1 MSRFLITSALPYA
14 NGPLHIGH
22 IAGAYLP
29 ADIFTRYLKL
39 KGHDAIHIC
48 GTDEHGVA
56 ITIKADKEGKTP
68 REIVDF
74 YHENIKESFEKLN
87 IIFDNFSR
95 TSKPLHYKISQEFF
109 LKLYEKGYVYK
120 KDIEQLYCPK
130 CQRFLPDRYV
140 EGTCPYCGNEKARGD
155 QCENCGRWLE
165 PKELIK
171 PICAICGS
179 TPEVRKSFHYYF
191 KLKEFEKPLKEWLDS
206 KNYWK
211 ENVLNQALSWV
222 RDGLENRAITRDL
235 PWGVPVPL
243 KDAEGK
249 VLYVWFDAPIGYI
262 SATIEWAEL
271 IGKPE
276 EWKKYWLDKD
286 TKIIHFI
293 GKDNII
299 FHTIVWPAMLMAH
312 GEYNLPDNVP
322 ANEFLNL
329 MGAKLSTSRNWAIW
343 IPDLVKEYPSDYIR
357 YGLANVIP
365 ETKDSDF
372 SVEEFHL
379 RINSELVN
387 NLGNFVNRVL
397 SFIKNYLGSLP
408 AEVSVFKE
416 IDLEIIKEIENLPT
430 KVGELIEGFEFRKAL
445 KEIMLFS
452 QKGNQYFDYKR
463 PWQTRKTDKE
473 ETIRTLYLCASMV
486 KTLSIV
492 IEPYLPDSAQKIRGM
507 LGIDDIKYSWNDASN
522 WKFNRE
528 IKPRDVQILYKKIEE
543 NKINLGNT
551 SKEQTQ
557 DKVQKVEDKKM
568 DLITYDDFKKLELKI
583 GEIVAVEDI
592 PGADKLYKFRVNI
605 GDREIELI
613 GGFKTSYT
621 KEELLHKKVPVL
633 VNLEP
638 KTVRG
643 ITSNGMILACDLNGK
658 PTLLL
663 PEKDVPPGSVIK

>member
-1 MSRFLITSALPYA
+1 M
-14 NGPLHIGH
+14 
-22 IAGAYLP
+22 P

>member
-1 MSRFLITSALPYA
+1 M
-14 NGPLHIGH
+14 
-22 IAGAYLP
+22 P
-29 ADIFTRYLKL
+29 ADTFTRYLKL

-56 ITIKADKEGKTP
+56 IIIKADKEGKTP

-74 YHENIKESFEKLN
+74 YHKNIKESFEKLN

-95 TSKPLHYKISQEFF
+95 TSKPLHHKISQEFF

-120 KDIEQLYCPK
+120 KDIEQLYCPNCK
-130 CQRFLPDRYV
+130 RFLPDRYV
-140 EGTCPYCGNEKARGD
+140 EGTCPHCGNEKARGD

-211 ENVLNQALSWV
+211 ENVLNQALSWI

-276 EWKKYWLDKD
+276 EWKKYWLEKD

-343 IPDLVKEYPSDYIR
+343 IPDLLKEYPSDYIR

-387 NLGNFVNRVL
+387 NLGNFVNRAL

-408 AEVSVFKE
+408 AEVSGFKE

-430 KVGELIEGFEFRKAL
+430 KVGELIESFEFRKAL

-492 IEPYLPDSAQKIRGM
+492 IEPYLPDSAQKIREM
-507 LGIDDIKYSWNDASN
+507 LGIDDIKYSWEDASN
-522 WKFNRE
+522 WKLNRE
-528 IKPRDVQILYKKIEE
+528 IKPRDVQILYKKIEK

-551 SKEQTQ
+551 SKGQTQ
-557 DKVQKVEDKKM
+557 DKVQKEEDKKM
-568 DLITYDDFKKLELKI
+568 DFITYEDFKKLEIKI
-583 GEIVAVEDI
+583 GEIVSVDDI

-605 GDREIELI
+605 GDREIELV

-663 PEKDVPPGSVIK
+663 PEKDVPPGSVIR